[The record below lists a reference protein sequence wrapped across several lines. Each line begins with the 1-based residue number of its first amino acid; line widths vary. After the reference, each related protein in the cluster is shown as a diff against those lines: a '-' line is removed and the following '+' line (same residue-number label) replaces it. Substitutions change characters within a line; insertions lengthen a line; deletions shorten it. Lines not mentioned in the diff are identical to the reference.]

1 MVVRNGIGIAARSR
15 VARLCLERRTAMR
28 RPTVPLL
35 LAIGMTMMLLAP
47 GVFAD
52 TGARSF
58 SARLNG
64 FEETPSISTTGRG
77 TFRATLVNSTTL
89 AYTLSYTIELTSAP
103 AVQAHIHLGQRSVA
117 GGVSAFLCG
126 GGDKPACPSPGGTV
140 SGTIDPADVIGPN
153 NQGLEPGAFDE
164 LVRAMRAGFTY
175 ANVHSNRFPAGEIR
189 GQIKPGDDDND

>member
-1 MVVRNGIGIAARSR
+1 
-15 VARLCLERRTAMR
+15 MR
-28 RPTVPLL
+28 RITVLALL
-35 LAIGMTMMLLAP
+35 VLGITVTLLAP
-47 GVFAD
+47 GALAD

-58 SARLNG
+58 TARLNG

-77 TFRATLVNSTTL
+77 SFAATLTSSTTL
-89 AYTLSYTIELTSAP
+89 SYRLSYTTEMTSGGAL
-103 AVQAHIHLGQRSVA
+103 AAHIHLGQRSVA

-153 NQGLEPGAFDE
+153 GQGIEPGAFGE

-175 ANVHSNRFPAGEIR
+175 ANVHTNRFPAGEIR
-189 GQIKPGDDDND
+189 GQIRPIDDND